1 MCKYIR
7 YIACW
12 YNTWFQRFCVKH
24 KNNLVWYL
32 NQQDSLVLMIS
43 NDRGSLNQTQIILEI
58 SRRAHDLR
66 NHNFTHF
73 GISLIIGEQ
82 SPGSSQKSRM
92 CDKAW
97 STTACFN
104 GEISRPHGR
113 TNVNLFWVLWGKVRA
128 KYRSFDASLQL
139 LAPIYIC
146 LFYQPVVVLELN
158 DARKWIKCF
167 KKTCKQKRIL
177 HQQ

>member
-1 MCKYIR
+1 MHHPLPFLYLLVCLSTYHTKPMQYVVTNSCANKN

-12 YNTWFQRFCVKH
+12 YYTWLQRFCEMH

-32 NQQDSLVLMIS
+32 NQQDSLVLVIS

-82 SPGSSQKSRM
+82 SPGSSQKRRM

-97 STTACFN
+97 STTASFN
-104 GEISRPHGR
+104 GKTVFTGEQNGNFIVASSQSENTNQHKTDYIISK
-113 TNVNLFWVLWGKVRA
+113 FA
-128 KYRSFDASLQL
+128 IA
-139 LAPIYIC
+139 
-146 LFYQPVVVLELN
+146 
-158 DARKWIKCF
+158 
-167 KKTCKQKRIL
+167 
-177 HQQ
+177 